1 MQYVLPVS
9 PLTFQSDDLAGR
21 VHDRR
26 VRGDR
31 SPDRVGRVGH
41 VDDDHLRGLSHLL
54 ADTNVPGIFIGGYK
68 FHFERGSYLTC
79 PTPW

>member
-54 ADTNVPGIFIGGYK
+54 ADTNVPGIFIGG
-68 FHFERGSYLTC
+68 
-79 PTPW
+79 

>member
-41 VDDDHLRGLSHLL
+41 VDDDHLGGLPHLL
-54 ADTNVPGIFIGGYK
+54 PHADELVALHREGVEPDV
-68 FHFERGSYLTC
+68 RGVDPDICELE
-79 PTPW
+79 